1 MYQKNYKEKKIPKR
15 NPLAKSMRFT
25 LIELL
30 VVIAIIAI
38 LAGMLLPALARARS
52 TAHEASCKNN
62 LKQLGLGMNMYIDTY
77 NGIYPTAREKNG
89 ARRRWQTLVG
99 EFING
104 SVKDSS
110 AGSDA
115 GSGNMIVNNILK
127 CSATNKS
134 DFQLDSS
141 AFPGEKRED
150 YLRTGSY
157 GYNWATFGPF
167 EQDASVIRTFPVNNA
182 RIRAQS
188 STIMF
193 GDSFGDYQK
202 SQNRPHSYTLD
213 GPTLLN
219 GRWGTSGTQ
228 TPADPRH
235 NNKFNAAFGDG
246 HVKALSMRD
255 AGYDADKPG
264 SLGQSGNPT
273 LWNGLNDSSKTSF

>member
-1 MYQKNYKEKKIPKR
+1 MYQKNYSKQAGKLEV
-15 NPLAKSMRFT
+15 KSKSFT

-38 LAGMLLPALARARS
+38 LAGMLLPALAKARGA
-52 TAHEASCKNN
+52 AHEASCKNN
-62 LKQLGLGMNMYIDTY
+62 LKQISLGINMYIDSY
-77 NGIYPTAREKNG
+77 NSIYPPAREKNG
-89 ARRRWQTLVG
+89 ARRRWQTLIS

-104 SVKDSS
+104 SVTDISS
-110 AGSDA
+110 GSDA
-115 GSGNMIVNNILK
+115 GSGNVVTNNILK

-134 DFQLDSS
+134 EFQLDSS
-141 AFPGEKRED
+141 AFGGEKRED

-157 GYNWATFGPF
+157 GYNWSTFGPF
-167 EQDASVIRTFPVNNA
+167 EQDVSVIRTFPVNSA
-182 RIRAQS
+182 RIKAQS
-188 STIMF
+188 STIML

-246 HVKALSMRD
+246 HVKSMSMRE
-255 AGYDADKPG
+255 AGYDADKP
-264 SLGQSGNPT
+264 SDLGQTGNPS
-273 LWNGLNDSSKTSF
+273 LWNGLNNSGKTSF